1 MLLRNAFLVGVGI
14 LTLAGCGEPP
24 PSADI
29 IFLNATVYTL
39 NPLRPTAATVAVRDG
54 AIVCVGSALDC
65 QAYHGSTTEA
75 IDATGKTLVPGFAD
89 SHAHLMGIGLR
100 EMTLNLAGVGSL
112 ADLQSRVVERTAS
125 VEPGEWISGRGW
137 IEARWEPPAFPT
149 RQDLDSV
156 SPDNPVWLTRVDGH
170 AGIANSAAL
179 RIAGI
184 HERTASPEGGEIVRD
199 AKGSPTGML
208 LDKAQE
214 LVTKHIP
221 NPTPEARRQA
231 LKVGAEYAAR
241 MGWTQLSIAGAKWDE
256 IAMLHALLEEGELPI
271 RTYVAVP
278 GPGPEA
284 DRLLHIGVQSEDPR
298 LVVRGIKVVMDG
310 ALGSQGAA
318 LLAPYEDRQ
327 GSGIV
332 MHQEDELTAML
343 DEALRRGIQVETHAI
358 GDLANRL
365 TLDYYERAFER
376 VPRRDRLV
384 VEPRWRVEHAQ
395 ILSAEDLPRFNKLD
409 VIPSMQ
415 ASHALTD
422 LHFALRRL
430 GPDRLKGAYAWRS
443 LVDSGV
449 MIAGGSDAPVEKGDP
464 IVEFYAAA
472 VRKDLDGSAG
482 EHWHREER
490 LEREEAL
497 RMLTSWAA
505 YASFQ
510 ENQRGTIEVGK
521 WADLTLLSQDI
532 LTVEEE
538 KIPETKIEM
547 TVVDGKIVYRS
558 K

>member
-1 MLLRNAFLVGVGI
+1 MQLRNAFLVGVGI
-14 LTLAGCGEPP
+14 FSFAGCGEPP

-29 IFLNATVYTL
+29 IFLNANVVTL
-39 NPLRPTAATVAVRDG
+39 NPLRPTAETVAVRDG

-100 EMTLNLAGVGSL
+100 EMTLNLAGVDSL
-112 ADLQSRVVERTAS
+112 ADLQSRVAERTAS

-149 RQDLDSV
+149 RQDLDVV
-156 SPDNPVWLTRVDGH
+156 SPENPVWLTRVDGH
-170 AGIANSAAL
+170 AGVANSAAL

-199 AKGSPTGML
+199 SKGSPTGML
-208 LDKAQE
+208 LDRAQE

-221 NPTPEARRQA
+221 NPPPEARRQA
-231 LKVGAEYAAR
+231 LKMGAEYSAR

-256 IAMLHALLEEGELPI
+256 IAMLHALLEDGELPI
-271 RTYVAVP
+271 RTYAAVP

-318 LLAPYEDRQ
+318 LLAPYEDRA

-332 MHQEDELTAML
+332 MHQEDELAAMF

-358 GDLANRL
+358 GDMANRL

-395 ILSAEDLPRFNKLD
+395 ILSPEDVPRFAKLD

-430 GPDRLKGAYAWRS
+430 GPERLKGAYAWRS

-449 MIAGGSDAPVEKGDP
+449 VIAGGSDAPVEKGDP
-464 IVEFYAAA
+464 IIEFYAAA
-472 VRKDLDGSAG
+472 VRKDLDGGAG

-497 RMLTSWAA
+497 KMLTAWAA
-505 YASFQ
+505 YATFQ

-521 WADLTLLSQDI
+521 WGDLTLLSQDI
-532 LTVEEE
+532 LTVPEEE
-538 KIPETKIEM
+538 ILNTKIDL
-547 TVVDGKIVYRS
+547 TVVNGQIVYRS
-558 K
+558 R

>member
-1 MLLRNAFLVGVGI
+1 MQLRNAFLVGVGI
-14 LTLAGCGEPP
+14 FSFAGCGEPP

-29 IFLNATVYTL
+29 IFLNANVVTL
-39 NPLRPTAATVAVRDG
+39 NPLRPTAETVAVRDG

-100 EMTLNLAGVGSL
+100 EMTLNLAGVDSL
-112 ADLQSRVVERTAS
+112 GDLQSRVAERTAS

-149 RQDLDSV
+149 RQDLDAV
-156 SPDNPVWLTRVDGH
+156 SPENPVWLTRVDGH
-170 AGIANSAAL
+170 AGAANSAAL

-208 LDKAQE
+208 LDRAQE

-221 NPTPEARRQA
+221 NPPPEARRQA
-231 LKVGAEYAAR
+231 LKMGAEYSAR

-256 IAMLHALLEEGELPI
+256 IAMLHALLEDGELPI
-271 RTYVAVP
+271 RTYAAVP

-318 LLAPYEDRQ
+318 LLAPYEDRA

-332 MHQEDELTAML
+332 MHQEDELAAMF

-358 GDLANRL
+358 GDMANRL

-395 ILSAEDLPRFNKLD
+395 ILSPEDVPRCAKLD

-430 GPDRLKGAYAWRS
+430 GPERLKGAYAWRS

-449 MIAGGSDAPVEKGDP
+449 VIAGGSDAPVEKGDP
-464 IVEFYAAA
+464 IIEFYAAA
-472 VRKDLDGSAG
+472 VRKDLDGGAG

-490 LEREEAL
+490 QEREEAL
-497 RMLTSWAA
+497 KMLTAWAA
-505 YASFQ
+505 YATFQ

-521 WADLTLLSQDI
+521 WGDLTLLSQDI
-532 LTVEEE
+532 LTVPEEE
-538 KIPETKIEM
+538 ILNTKIDL
-547 TVVDGKIVYRS
+547 TVVNGQIVYRS
-558 K
+558 R